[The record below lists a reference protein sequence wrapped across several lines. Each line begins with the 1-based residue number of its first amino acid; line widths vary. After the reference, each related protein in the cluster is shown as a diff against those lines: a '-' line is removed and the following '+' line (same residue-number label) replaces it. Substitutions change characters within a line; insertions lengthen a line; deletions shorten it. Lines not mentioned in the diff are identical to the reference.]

1 VSCKYRA
8 RKSGASGFARPGA
21 GLVAL
26 FAALALVACDGDSFK
41 PNTAAGDKVPSSSN
55 RMIASGETWRDVCSM
70 DTADKLHRWK
80 IADLLSEHKPFLVVF
95 GTPQHCTMC
104 VDQLV
109 RVATLQ
115 EKYGDRFA
123 VLHVD
128 GYKDDPTWVAWG
140 IKGEPW
146 TFIVDNEGVVRK
158 VFPGP
163 TDVFLMEQA
172 IDQVLEDRT

>member
-1 VSCKYRA
+1 VSYKNRVRKPEASELA
-8 RKSGASGFARPGA
+8 RLGA

-26 FAALALVACDGDSFK
+26 FAALTLVACESDSFK

-55 RMIASGETWRDVCSM
+55 RMIASGETWHDVCSM
-70 DTADKLHRWK
+70 NTADKLHHWN
-80 IADLLSEHKPFLVVF
+80 IADLLSEQKPFLVVF

-163 TDVFLMEQA
+163 TDVILMEQV
-172 IDQVLEDRT
+172 IDQVLEGRT

>member
-1 VSCKYRA
+1 MSLIR
-8 RKSGASGFARPGA
+8 
-21 GLVAL
+21 VA
-26 FAALALVACDGDSFK
+26 AALLAFTLTACSDESFK
-41 PNTAAGDKVPSSSN
+41 PETGEGDIAPASHN
-55 RMIASGETWRDVCSM
+55 RAIGAGETWRAVCSM
-70 DTADKLHRWK
+70 DTADDLHHWT
-80 IADLLSEHKPFLVVF
+80 IAHLREQGKPFLVVF

-104 VDQLV
+104 VDQLI

-128 GYKDDPTWVAWG
+128 GYKDNPVWVEWG

-146 TFIVDNEGVVRK
+146 TFIVDGQGVVRK

-163 TDVFLMEQA
+163 TDVALMEHV
-172 IDQVLEDRT
+172 IDTILGEAG

>member
-1 VSCKYRA
+1 MQ
-8 RKSGASGFARPGA
+8 KSRIPAFGGLLA
-21 GLVAL
+21 GLMVSL
-26 FAALALVACDGDSFK
+26 SALALVACEGDAFK
-41 PNTAAGDKVPSSSN
+41 PEVAEGDRVPNSSN
-55 RMIASGETWRDVCSM
+55 RMIAAGETWRDVCSM
-70 DTADKLHRWK
+70 NTADKLHGWN
-80 IADLLSEHKPFLVVF
+80 IADLLSKNKPFLVVF

-128 GYKDDPTWVAWG
+128 GYKDNPVWVEWG

-146 TFIVDNEGVVRK
+146 TFIVDDKGVVRK
-158 VFPGP
+158 LFAGP
-163 TDVFLMEQA
+163 TDVVLMEQVIVEILKEQA
-172 IDQVLEDRT
+172 

>member
-1 VSCKYRA
+1 MAACRLNIVSR
-8 RKSGASGFARPGA
+8 FA
-21 GLVAL
+21 GLAVWLIL
-26 FAALALVACDGDSFK
+26 FTLSACDSEAFK
-41 PNTAAGDKVPSSSN
+41 PGTAVGDKVPEVGN
-55 RMIASGETWRDVCSM
+55 RVIASGETWHDVCSM
-70 DTADKLHRWK
+70 DTPDKLHHWN
-80 IADLLSEHKPFLVVF
+80 IADLLSENKPFLVVF

-128 GYKDDPTWVAWG
+128 GYKDNPTWVAWA

-146 TFIVDNEGVVRK
+146 TFVVDEKGVVREI
-158 VFPGP
+158 FAGP
-163 TDVFLMEQA
+163 TDVFLMEKV
-172 IDQVLEDRT
+172 IDEVLEGQV

>member
-1 VSCKYRA
+1 MLNPITKQQRILLVLLSSLLLFSCSDSYRPTIG
-8 RKSGASGFARPGA
+8 KGDTVPASNNRLVEA
-21 GLVAL
+21 G
-26 FAALALVACDGDSFK
+26 G
-41 PNTAAGDKVPSSSN
+41 N
-55 RMIASGETWRDVCSM
+55 WRDICSM
-70 DTADKLHRWK
+70 DIPDRLHKWK
-80 IADLLSEHKPFLVVF
+80 ISDLRSAGKPFLVVF

-128 GYKDDPTWVAWG
+128 GYRDNAVWVEWG

-146 TFIVDNEGVVRK
+146 TFIVDGKGVVRE

-163 TDVFLMEQA
+163 TDVFLMENE
-172 IDQVLEDRT
+172 IRKILKENS